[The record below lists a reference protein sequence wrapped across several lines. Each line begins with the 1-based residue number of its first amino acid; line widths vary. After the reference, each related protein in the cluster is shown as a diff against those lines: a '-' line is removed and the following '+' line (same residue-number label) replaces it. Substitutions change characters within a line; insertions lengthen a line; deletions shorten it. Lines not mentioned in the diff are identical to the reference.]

1 MTASQT
7 DFSYTCIA
15 EERVALAKAILIADD
30 HPMCAA
36 ALGMAAREV
45 APDATIEQAGTLA
58 AAVSR
63 AEQGPFDLILLDLM
77 LPDVQGLA
85 GLLMLKRLQ
94 PTARILIVSSSD
106 QPAVMR
112 RAAREGASGF
122 ISKSAAMSA
131 MIAAIAAVCAGGQS
145 FPDEMY
151 VDSDADAGVSLIGEL
166 SPAQFRVL
174 RAAADGSQN
183 KQIAYEL
190 GIAETTVKTH
200 FAQIFRK
207 LGVTNRTQAILAL
220 QALDIAA

>member
-1 MTASQT
+1 
-7 DFSYTCIA
+7 
-15 EERVALAKAILIADD
+15 
-30 HPMCAA
+30 
-36 ALGMAAREV
+36 MAAREV
-45 APDATIEQAGTLA
+45 APDARIEQVGTLA
-58 AAVSR
+58 DAVAQ
-63 AEQGPFDLILLDLM
+63 AEQGKFELILLDLM

-94 PTARILIVSSSD
+94 PGARIAIVSSSD

-122 ISKSAAMSA
+122 IPKSAAMTA
-131 MIAAIAAVCAGGQS
+131 MVAAIAAVLAGGQS
-145 FPDEMY
+145 FPPEMF
-151 VDSDADAGVSLIGEL
+151 VEDDGGETASLIGEL

>member
-1 MTASQT
+1 M
-7 DFSYTCIA
+7 A
-15 EERVALAKAILIADD
+15 EAILIADD

-36 ALGMAAREV
+36 ALGMAARQV
-45 APDATIEQAGTLA
+45 ATDAEIEQVGTIADAIAL
-58 AAVSR
+58 
-63 AEQGPFDLILLDLM
+63 AEQRKFDLILLDLM

-85 GLLMLKRLQ
+85 GLLMLRRLQ
-94 PTARILIVSSSD
+94 PTARIAIVSSSD
-106 QPAVMR
+106 QPALMR

-122 ISKSAAMSA
+122 VPKSAPMTA
-131 MIAAIAAVCAGGQS
+131 MIAAISTLLAGGQS
-145 FPDEMY
+145 FPPEMF
-151 VDSDADAGVSLIGEL
+151 VEGTTDDTASLIGEL

-220 QALDIAA
+220 QALDIVA

>member
-1 MTASQT
+1 
-7 DFSYTCIA
+7 
-15 EERVALAKAILIADD
+15 
-30 HPMCAA
+30 MCAA

-45 APDATIEQAGTLA
+45 AADATIEQVGTLA
-58 AAVSR
+58 DAV
-63 AEQGPFDLILLDLM
+63 AQTEQRKFDLILLDLM

-94 PTARILIVSSSD
+94 PGARIAIVSSSD

-122 ISKSAAMSA
+122 IPKSAAMSA
-131 MIAAIAAVCAGGQS
+131 MIAAIAAVLAGGQS
-145 FPDEMY
+145 FPPEMFVEGRGDE
-151 VDSDADAGVSLIGEL
+151 SASLIGEL

-220 QALDIAA
+220 QALDLVA

>member
-1 MTASQT
+1 
-7 DFSYTCIA
+7 
-15 EERVALAKAILIADD
+15 
-30 HPMCAA
+30 MCAA

-45 APDATIEQAGTLA
+45 SPDATIEQAGTLA
-58 AAVSR
+58 DAVAR
-63 AEQGPFDLILLDLM
+63 AEQGSFNVILLDLM

-94 PTARILIVSSSD
+94 PQARIVIVSSSD

-122 ISKSAAMSA
+122 IPKSAAMSA
-131 MIAAIAAVCAGGQS
+131 MIAAIAAVSAGEQS
-145 FPDEMY
+145 WPAEMY
-151 VDSDADAGVSLIGEL
+151 VEEEADTGGSLIGEL

-207 LGVTNRTQAILAL
+207 LRVTNRTQAILAL

>member
-1 MTASQT
+1 
-7 DFSYTCIA
+7 
-15 EERVALAKAILIADD
+15 
-30 HPMCAA
+30 MCAA

-45 APDATIEQAGTLA
+45 APDARIEQVGTLA
-58 AAVSR
+58 EAVAH
-63 AEQGPFDLILLDLM
+63 AEQGRFDVILLDLM

-94 PTARILIVSSSD
+94 PGARIAIVSSSD

-122 ISKSAAMSA
+122 IPKSAAMTA
-131 MIAAIAAVCAGGQS
+131 MVTAIAAVLAGGQS
-145 FPDEMY
+145 FPPEMY
-151 VDSDADAGVSLIGEL
+151 AEGAVDQSVSLIGEL

-207 LGVTNRTQAILAL
+207 LGVTNRTQAILVL

>member
-1 MTASQT
+1 MAQ
-7 DFSYTCIA
+7 
-15 EERVALAKAILIADD
+15 AILIADD

-45 APDATIEQAGTLA
+45 AIDATIEQVGTLA
-58 AAVSR
+58 DAV
-63 AEQGPFDLILLDLM
+63 AQTEQRKFDVILLDLM

-94 PTARILIVSSSD
+94 PGARIVIVSSSD

-122 ISKSAAMSA
+122 IPKSAAMSA
-131 MIAAIAAVCAGGQS
+131 MVAAIAAVLAGGQS
-145 FPDEMY
+145 FPPAMFAE
-151 VDSDADAGVSLIGEL
+151 DSGDAVASMIGEL

-220 QALDIAA
+220 QTLDLAA

>member
-1 MTASQT
+1 MRT
-7 DFSYTCIA
+7 DYPSDA
-15 EERVALAKAILIADD
+15 RHGEVALVQAILIADD

-36 ALGMAAREV
+36 ALGMAAQQV
-45 APDATIEQAGTLA
+45 APTAKIEQVGTLA
-58 AAVSR
+58 DAVAL
-63 AEQGPFDLILLDLM
+63 AEEGSFDVILLDLM

-85 GLLMLKRLQ
+85 GLLMLKRQQ
-94 PTARILIVSSSD
+94 PKARIVIVSSSD
-106 QPAVMR
+106 QPDVMR

-122 ISKSAAMSA
+122 IPKSAAMNA
-131 MIAAIAAVCAGGQS
+131 MIAAIAAVSAGEQS
-145 FPDEMY
+145 WPAEMY
-151 VDSDADAGVSLIGEL
+151 VEPAAETGGSLIGEL

-207 LGVTNRTQAILAL
+207 LRVTNRTQAILAL
-220 QALDIAA
+220 QALDVAA

>member
-1 MTASQT
+1 
-7 DFSYTCIA
+7 
-15 EERVALAKAILIADD
+15 
-30 HPMCAA
+30 MCAA
-36 ALGMAAREV
+36 ALGMAARQV
-45 APDATIEQAGTLA
+45 APEAEIEQVGTLA
-58 AAVSR
+58 DAVAQ
-63 AEQGPFDLILLDLM
+63 AEQRSFGVILLDLM

-94 PTARILIVSSSD
+94 PQAQIVIVSSSD

-122 ISKSAAMSA
+122 IPKSAAMTS
-131 MIAAIAAVCAGGQS
+131 MIAAIAAVAAGGQS
-145 FPDEMY
+145 FPPEMY
-151 VDSDADAGVSLIGEL
+151 LEGDGDMTGSLIGEL

>member
-1 MTASQT
+1 M
-7 DFSYTCIA
+7 
-15 EERVALAKAILIADD
+15 LAKAILIADD

-36 ALGMAAREV
+36 ALGMAARDV
-45 APDATIEQAGTLA
+45 VPQAAIEQAGTLA
-58 AAVSR
+58 DAVAR
-63 AEQGPFDLILLDLM
+63 AEQQAFDVILLDLM

-94 PTARILIVSSSD
+94 PNARIVIVSSSD
-106 QPAVMR
+106 QPTVMR

-122 ISKSAAMSA
+122 IPKSAAMSA
-131 MIAAIAAVCAGGQS
+131 MIEAIAAVSAGGQWW
-145 FPDEMY
+145 PAEMY
-151 VDSDADAGVSLIGEL
+151 VEEEGDPAGSLIGEL

-207 LGVTNRTQAILAL
+207 LRVSNRTQAILAL
-220 QALDIAA
+220 QALDITA

>member
-1 MTASQT
+1 MPRRGESKPLVQ
-7 DFSYTCIA
+7 
-15 EERVALAKAILIADD
+15 AILIADD

-45 APDATIEQAGTLA
+45 AADAMIEQVGTLA
-58 AAVSR
+58 DAVVQT
-63 AEQGPFDLILLDLM
+63 EQRKFDLILLDLM

-94 PTARILIVSSSD
+94 PGARIAIVSSSD

-122 ISKSAAMSA
+122 IPKSAAMSA
-131 MIAAIAAVCAGGQS
+131 MVAAIAAVLAGGQS
-145 FPDEMY
+145 FPPEMF
-151 VDSDADAGVSLIGEL
+151 VEGGGNEVASLIGEL